1 MPGQIRN
8 STSPFSFKNQ
18 LNLAIRYP
26 PAFDCS
32 GSRQGQIYNV
42 RLRTNCNSLKLHL
55 HFKFVIG
62 SPLCVCGEIEDSCHF
77 LLACNIYSEKIK
89 KVRKSS
95 ETDSIKSQ
103 ISSKTSRGKRAAQK
117 DAIKDITSDSQ
128 MNSYFLY
135 RWSRLN
141 SGGNF

>member
-1 MPGQIRN
+1 MLIIYRLYTSLNYFFTFFLPSVVREWNALPAQIRN

-55 HFKFVIG
+55 NFKFVIG

-89 KVRKSS
+89 K
-95 ETDSIKSQ
+95 
-103 ISSKTSRGKRAAQK
+103 GKKILR
-117 DAIKDITSDSQ
+117 
-128 MNSYFLY
+128 N
-135 RWSRLN
+135 
-141 SGGNF
+141 